1 MEAVVLVLNVIP
13 AEQQPAALQRMFSP
27 LVQPLHQL
35 LASQPQPQSVDQ
47 REAIL
52 TLMDRL
58 GVLFRFGQVLD
69 AKLVKARSK
78 TSTNCK
84 KHWLLCG
91 CQQTCL
97 FIVQACAAASGNC

>member
-35 LASQPQPQSVDQ
+35 LASQPQPQSADQ

-69 AKLVKARSK
+69 AKLVEARSK
-78 TSTNCK
+78 TSI
-84 KHWLLCG
+84 H
-91 CQQTCL
+91 CL
-97 FIVQACAAASGNC
+97 